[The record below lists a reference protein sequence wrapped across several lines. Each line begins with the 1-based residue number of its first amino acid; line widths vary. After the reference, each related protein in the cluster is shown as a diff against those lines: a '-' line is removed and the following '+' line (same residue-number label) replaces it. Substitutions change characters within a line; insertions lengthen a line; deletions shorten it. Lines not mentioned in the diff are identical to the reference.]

1 MQHSREYAIT
11 AFIGLVGVAVFVL
24 FKLPLP
30 WLLGPLF
37 GCLIAAIVG
46 VNLRGIRIASEISRT
61 ALGVAVGAS
70 ITVALVSRLD
80 TMLLSIA
87 LIPLFI
93 LAIGAVGYPLF
104 RHVGGYDRATAYYAA
119 MPGGLA
125 DMLIFGEA
133 AGANVRTL
141 SLIQVT
147 RVLVVVSA
155 LPFLLGGYYQLDLS
169 APPGRP
175 LADKTFDQIAIMLVC
190 AAFGWW
196 VAKRVGLLGPA
207 ILGPLIIAAIASLSG
222 ILTVRPPAEAII
234 AAQFFIGLH
243 VGAKYTGITN
253 KELRH
258 DILMGMAYC
267 VLALAITTLFCAL
280 IVSLEI
286 APEIETLLAFAPGGQ
301 AEMALIALIAGA
313 DMAHVV
319 AHHLIRILTV
329 IFGAPLFFRLFK

>member
-1 MQHSREYAIT
+1 M
-11 AFIGLVGVAVFVL
+11 
-24 FKLPLP
+24 
-30 WLLGPLF
+30 
-37 GCLIAAIVG
+37 
-46 VNLRGIRIASEISRT
+46 NLRGNRLASEISRT

-70 ITVALVSRLD
+70 ITVALISRLD

-93 LAIGAVGYPLF
+93 ATIGLIGYPYF
-104 RHVGGYDRATAYYAA
+104 RRIGGYDRATAYYAA

-133 AGANVRTL
+133 AGGNVRTM

-155 LPFLLGGYYQLDLS
+155 LPFLLGGVYHIDMT
-169 APPGRP
+169 APPGAP
-175 LADKTFDQIAIMLVC
+175 ISSKPPDQIAIMLFC

-196 VAKRVGLLGPA
+196 AGKRIGLFGPA
-207 ILGPLIIAAIASLSG
+207 ILGPLIIAAIASLTG
-222 ILTVRPPAEAII
+222 LLTVRPPAEAIV

-243 VGAKYTGITN
+243 VGAKYTGITAR
-253 KELRH
+253 ELRH
-258 DILMGMAYC
+258 DILTGLGYC
-267 VLALAITTLFCAL
+267 AIILAITAAFSALVLALNL
-280 IVSLEI
+280 
-286 APEIETLLAFAPGGQ
+286 APPIETLLAFAPGGQ

-319 AHHLIRILTV
+319 AHHLIRILVV
-329 IFGAPLFFRLFK
+329 IFGAPLCFRFFK